1 MSISSSERSPNAGAE
16 AWSERVA
23 RQMKLQADIEATLDQ
38 ADACER
44 WGDFERALEWLDR
57 ASALG
62 GGLSS
67 ACLAQRARCL
77 GELARG
83 NR

>member
-1 MSISSSERSPNAGAE
+1 MSISSSERSPSAGADS
-16 AWSERVA
+16 WSERVA

-44 WGDFERALEWLDR
+44 RGDLERTLECLDR

-62 GGLSS
+62 GGLSF
-67 ACLAQRARCL
+67 ACRAQRARCL
-77 GELARG
+77 RELERG